1 MSDYVAVSEKETTTQ
16 ETNMESWTLSEKES
30 SRQKY
35 GCEILVENGS
45 FEQVC
50 TKDAPNDAR
59 IVTYEV
65 NGEIRYD
72 LTRSSKVSK
81 IFDMYYDKF
90 RGGIKSID
98 FGYGRINPKLWGNT
112 TKPKNKSKK

>member
-1 MSDYVAVSEKETTTQ
+1 MSDYVAVSEQETTTQ

-50 TKDAPNDAR
+50 TKYAPNDAR

-65 NGEIRYD
+65 DGQIRYD
-72 LTRSSKVSK
+72 LTRVSKVSK
-81 IFDMYYDKF
+81 IFDMYWDKF
-90 RGGIKSID
+90 RSGIKKIEFVHGTIS
-98 FGYGRINPKLWGNT
+98 PKLCGYKAPE
-112 TKPKNKSKK
+112 TKNRK

>member
-1 MSDYVAVSEKETTTQ
+1 MSDYVAVSEKEITTQ

-35 GCEILVENGS
+35 GCEILLENGS

-65 NGEIRYD
+65 DGQIRYD
-72 LTRSSKVSK
+72 LTRGSKVSK
-81 IFDMYYDKF
+81 IFDMYWDKF
-90 RGGIKSID
+90 RNGIKKIE
-98 FGYGRINPKLWGNT
+98 FGHGNISPKLWGYKT
-112 TKPKNKSKK
+112 PETKKRK